1 MYVCTV
7 VGENTPVLNQFE
19 TLKVPVDVQKVDSAA
34 SQIYFDEK
42 LTDVAALKTELDRI
56 ADSHK
61 IDVAVQPK
69 QFQQKKL
76 VVFDMD
82 STLIKNECIDLI
94 AKRANVEPQ
103 VAAITERAMRGEMDF
118 QQSLSERVKLLKG
131 IKTTIYDE
139 LTTEITLSEGTKE
152 LCAGLKQNG
161 VKMAVLSGGFQPV
174 VDWIKG
180 LLNLDYAYANN
191 LATNEDGSELAG
203 YTEGAVVDGNRKAQL
218 LHEIA
223 EKEGIPLELVCAV
236 GDGSNDLPMMA
247 TAGFGIAWHA
257 KPLVQEKA
265 PSRINGESLANAL
278 YYLGYKRE

>member
-1 MYVCTV
+1 MFVCTV
-7 VGENTPVLNQFE
+7 VGENTPVLDLFE
-19 TLKVPVDVQKVDSAA
+19 GLKLPVQVEKVDSSA
-34 SQIYFDEK
+34 SQIYFDENIA
-42 LTDVAALKTELDRI
+42 DVAGLKTELDRV
-56 ADSHK
+56 ADAYK
-61 IDVAVQPK
+61 IDVALQPK

-82 STLIKNECIDLI
+82 STLIQNECIDLI

-118 QQSLSERVKLLKG
+118 QQSLKERVGLLKG
-131 IKTTIYDE
+131 IKTTIYEE
-139 LTTEITLSEGTKE
+139 LTQEITLSEGTKE
-152 LCAGLKQNG
+152 LCAGLKKNG

-180 LLNLDYAYANN
+180 LLDLDYAYANH
-191 LATNEDGSELAG
+191 LATSEDGTELAG
-203 YTEGAVVDGNRKAQL
+203 YTEGAVVDGDRKAQL
-218 LHEIA
+218 LREIA

-265 PSRINGESLANAL
+265 PSRINGDSLANAL
-278 YYLGYKRE
+278 YYLGYKR

>member
-1 MYVCTV
+1 MFVCTV
-7 VGENTPVLNQFE
+7 VGENTPVLDLFE
-19 TLKVPVDVQKVDSAA
+19 GLKLPVQVEKVDSSA
-34 SQIYFDEK
+34 SQIYFDENIA
-42 LTDVAALKTELDRI
+42 DVAGLKTELDRV
-56 ADSHK
+56 ADAYK
-61 IDVAVQPK
+61 IDVALQPK

-82 STLIKNECIDLI
+82 STLIQNECIDLI

-118 QQSLSERVKLLKG
+118 QQSLSERVGLLKG
-131 IKTTIYDE
+131 IKTTIYEE
-139 LTTEITLSEGTKE
+139 LTKEITLSEGTKE
-152 LCAGLKQNG
+152 LCAGLKKNG

-180 LLNLDYAYANN
+180 LLGLDYAYANH

-203 YTEGAVVDGNRKAQL
+203 FTEGAVVDGDRKAQL
-218 LHEIA
+218 LREIA
-223 EKEGIPLELVCAV
+223 EKKGIPLELVCAV

-265 PSRINGESLANAL
+265 PSRINGDSLANAL
-278 YYLGYKRE
+278 YYLGYKR

>member
-69 QFQQKKL
+69 EFQQKKL

-131 IKTTIYDE
+131 IKTTIYEE

-203 YTEGAVVDGNRKAQL
+203 YTEGPVVDGNRKAQL
-218 LHEIA
+218 LREIA

>member
-1 MYVCTV
+1 MFVCTV
-7 VGENTPVLNQFE
+7 VGENTPVLDLFE
-19 TLKVPVDVQKVDSAA
+19 GLKLPVQVEKVDSSA
-34 SQIYFDEK
+34 SQIYFDENIA
-42 LTDVAALKTELDRI
+42 DVAGLKTELDRV
-56 ADSHK
+56 ADTYK
-61 IDVAVQPK
+61 IDVALQPK

-82 STLIKNECIDLI
+82 STLIQNECIDLI

-118 QQSLSERVKLLKG
+118 QQSLKERVGLLKG
-131 IKTTIYDE
+131 IKTTIYEE
-139 LTTEITLSEGTKE
+139 LTQEISLSEGTKE
-152 LCAGLKQNG
+152 LCAGLKKNG

-180 LLNLDYAYANN
+180 LLDLDYAYANH
-191 LATNEDGSELAG
+191 LATSEDGTELAG
-203 YTEGAVVDGNRKAQL
+203 YTEGAVVDGDRKAQL
-218 LHEIA
+218 LREIA

-265 PSRINGESLANAL
+265 PSRINGDSLANAL
-278 YYLGYKRE
+278 YYLGYKR